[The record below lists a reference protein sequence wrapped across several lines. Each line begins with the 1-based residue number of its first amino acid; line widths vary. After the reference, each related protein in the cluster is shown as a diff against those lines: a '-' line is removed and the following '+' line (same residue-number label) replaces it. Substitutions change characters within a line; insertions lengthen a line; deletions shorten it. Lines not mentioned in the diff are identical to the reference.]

1 MSNDE
6 YLRDVHEIRNLKHTY
21 CELADRCCSS
31 PDARLAA
38 DEIIQLFVEDGE
50 LEVPTEYGGR
60 QVGRAGIHA
69 FWMQQ
74 SVVFSFADHLV
85 FNERIDVNG
94 FEARGRWK
102 NAIPATI
109 FIDDKPVELT
119 PKEFDLLAFLAA
131 SPRQLFSR
139 GQLLEQVW
147 DSSSEWQDPSTV
159 TVHIRRLRQKIE
171 EDPERPRWITTTWG
185 VGYRFEP

>member
-94 FEARGRWK
+94 IEARGRWK

-109 FIDDKPVELT
+109 FIDDKPVAQWILGDYEDEYV
-119 PKEFDLLAFLAA
+119 KVD
-131 SPRQLFSR
+131 
-139 GQLLEQVW
+139 GQW
-147 DSSSEWQDPSTV
+147 R
-159 TVHIRRLRQKIE
+159 IRSVKVSIKRVFGRDEAGIA
-171 EDPERPRWITTTWG
+171 
-185 VGYRFEP
+185 